1 MPFESTWLYDKH
13 GRKIAP
19 HTLVDNLGNTVDDV
33 NEPADIAPLK
43 TCFDNR
49 DEADPTAFENV
60 EEMVSGDTNS
70 AHFSKLSA
78 TVKNTR
84 YLNKELEKKISLHKG
99 DEAPTDGSELW
110 IDTSAGETF
119 NIPEIDDNN
128 VSLVDTWSSA
138 KIKEMI
144 DDAGVIVTMEEY
156 NNLTEEEKA
165 SGTYFISDM
174 DVVPN
179 AATLDY
185 DNGNSGIK
193 AENAQDAI
201 DTALSRPVN
210 NNMLINSNFANPVNQ
225 RGYSSNLSAFM
236 PEGRYAYVLDRWNF
250 YTGNNRGCEL
260 ILNDKYITLQH
271 EPSEKVVNFMMQ
283 VVEHPQKYRGKTLT
297 ASAKYRVSNGSN
309 IDDLFFQGYVDTSDG
324 SVYLYSASSPDLAP
338 ETYHQSKPIVDGEW
352 HIFTFTFTVP
362 DIDNITGFVPFST
375 GIYNLN
381 GSTNTNQM
389 DIEWVKLEL
398 GSVATPYVPRLYAE
412 ELVLCKRYFQQFRT
426 TLTIP
431 VATAENSVL
440 AVCESFDV
448 PMRDVP
454 TWTNFNIRNIGYED
468 MGGTLLDVNC
478 DMYVSA
484 YLQYSKAL
492 SVGSYFLFAWLD
504 AEL

>member
-1 MPFESTWLYDKH
+1 MPFESTWLYDKN

-193 AENAQDAI
+193 AENVQDAI

-210 NNMLINSNFANPVNQ
+210 NNLLINSNFANPVNQ
-225 RGYSSNLSAFM
+225 RAQTEYTGIGQKLYTI
-236 PEGRYAYVLDRWNF
+236 DRWYTFNSIVSKCDGYVKVTSNNKRLQIAQKMDGVSNF
-250 YTGNNRGCEL
+250 SNMTIIG
-260 ILNDKYITLQH
+260 
-271 EPSEKVVNFMMQ
+271 SV
-283 VVEHPQKYRGKTLT
+283 
-297 ASAKYRVSNGSN
+297 KYRVNKFNGT
-309 IDDLFFQGYVDTSDG
+309 GTSDAPVPKLIYQIENTANEV
-324 SVYLYSASSPDLAP
+324 VYFSENL
-338 ETYHQSKPIVDGEW
+338 VCDGEW
-352 HIFTFTFTVP
+352 HVTHVVATVLP
-362 DIDNITGFVPFST
+362 DCNMVSINICG
-375 GIYNLN
+375 
-381 GSTNTNQM
+381 NTDDDI
-389 DIEWVKLEL
+389 DIEWVKTEK
-398 GSVATPYVPRLYAE
+398 GSVATPYVPRPYDE
-412 ELVLCKRYFQQFRT
+412 ELQLCKRYYRLVGCCIPPYLIQNDSIHFTISSYDKYFGMIQRPTGIVLDSYIMNNASTQSGFVASVDSMGAYRMNYSFSKSAHG
-426 TLTIP
+426 LTDKI
-431 VATAENSVL
+431 
-440 AVCESFDV
+440 
-448 PMRDVP
+448 
-454 TWTNFNIRNIGYED
+454 NILGE
-468 MGGTLLDVNC
+468 VH
-478 DMYVSA
+478 A
-484 YLQYSKAL
+484 A
-492 SVGSYFLFAWLD
+492 LD

>member
-1 MPFESTWLYDKH
+1 MPFESTWLYDKN

-33 NEPADIAPLK
+33 LEPADIAPLK

-119 NIPEIDDNN
+119 NIPEIDDDN

-156 NNLTEEEKA
+156 NNLSEEEKA

-185 DNGNSGIK
+185 DNTNSGIK
-193 AENAQDAI
+193 AENVQDAI
-201 DTALSRPVN
+201 DTVLSRPVN
-210 NNMLINSNFANPVNQ
+210 NNILINSNFANPVNQ
-225 RGYSSNLSAFM
+225 RSQADYTTIDGTNTYTI
-236 PEGRYAYVLDRWNF
+236 DRWFLQGTRLSLTVGENH
-250 YTGNNRGCEL
+250 
-260 ILNDKYITLQH
+260 ITL
-271 EPSEKVVNFMMQ
+271 STD
-283 VVEHPQKYRGKTLT
+283 GT
-297 ASAKYRVSNGSN
+297 SN
-309 IDDLFFQGYVDTSDG
+309 IVFRHAIEA
-324 SVYLYSASSPDLAP
+324 YLPNGKYTLSLKLNGIEYSATFNFTNNYIDKTIIDGVVIGMSMNTTVTHVFIL
-338 ETYHQSKPIVDGEW
+338 VDKAYY
-352 HIFTFTFTVP
+352 TSV
-362 DIDNITGFVPFST
+362 
-375 GIYNLN
+375 
-381 GSTNTNQM
+381 

-398 GSVATPYVPRLYAE
+398 GDVATPYVPRLYAE
-412 ELVLCKRYFQQFRT
+412 ELALCKRYFQQFRT

-431 VATAENSVL
+431 VATAENAVL